1 MLQDAKAIRYYQ
13 RITDAIVDHWN
24 KGYRMDELRLYIEG
38 YVAALRHTDAIEPY
52 LINRLED
59 EIVRFLYDSSNF
71 ATPLPEP
78 EPDYR

>member
-1 MLQDAKAIRYYQ
+1 MLQDARTIRFYQ
-13 RITDAIVDHWN
+13 RITDAVVDHWN

-38 YVAALRHTDAIEPY
+38 YLAALRHGNSLEPY
-52 LINRLED
+52 LVHRLEE

-71 ATPLPEP
+71 AVPQP

>member
-1 MLQDAKAIRYYQ
+1 MLQDPMTIRFYQ

-38 YVAALRHTDAIEPY
+38 YLAALRHANSLEPY
-52 LINRLED
+52 LVHRLEE
-59 EIVRFLYDSSNF
+59 EIIRFLYDSANF
-71 ATPLPEP
+71 AIPQP